1 VVVEED
7 NDHEP
12 VKKQSDRKR
21 AENNMSPKAATRAS
35 IPEHA
40 DEGEESDDA
49 EEDEGEEEEEE
60 EEEVYDIDE

>member
-1 VVVEED
+1 MVVEED

-12 VKKQSDRKR
+12 EKKQSDRKR
-21 AENNMSPKAATRAS
+21 AEHNMSPNTEARSS

-40 DEGEESDDA
+40 DEGEESDEA
-49 EEDEGEEEEEE
+49 EEGEEE